1 MVVCFSSRPVI
12 RKLPPDCST
21 YWESRLPC
29 CVSGV
34 SDCVS
39 PAAGQITRLPLN
51 WQIAWEH
58 KNPTYSTEPRTE
70 NICNTQPPKKIT
82 GMGHSHGKKNPVR
95 TASREVKLGFILCSG
110 SNRNVFYLYRATSAD
125 CGSTPCY
132 AHTWLYK
139 GCGLYG
145 FIRTLQS
152 INNSVLV
159 TKPDFLMYFIS
170 SNLFTW
176 AILQKV
182 LRLTF
187 YDRNNDLLY
196 FHYSISAYHV
206 PVKILI
212 YIYVDLQQSLSVMPP
227 SQQI

>member
-70 NICNTQPPKKIT
+70 NICNTQPPKKSQEWVILT
-82 GMGHSHGKKNPVR
+82 QKNPAR
-95 TASREVKLGFILCSG
+95 TASHEVKLVYILCSG
-110 SNRNVFYLYRATSAD
+110 SSRNVFYLYTAISAA
-125 CGSTPCY
+125 CSNTPCY

-145 FIRTLQS
+145 FIY
-152 INNSVLV
+152 
-159 TKPDFLMYFIS
+159 PYP
-170 SNLFTW
+170 
-176 AILQKV
+176 AI
-182 LRLTF
+182 
-187 YDRNNDLLY
+187 
-196 FHYSISAYHV
+196 H
-206 PVKILI
+206 
-212 YIYVDLQQSLSVMPP
+212 
-227 SQQI
+227 